1 MGAVTGTVATGLTV
15 AKLAT
20 AAKVATAAG
29 TATASFVKAKQA
41 SKAQQ
46 KAERAASDAL
56 ADARKRLSK
65 NYLEGL
71 SIPKEAYQM
80 ETEALLASGQQA
92 LQAGL
97 EGETRGAAATAGRVQ
112 MAQQQGQ
119 RRIAGAMGQEMLGLQ
134 KLAAQEDSRL
144 AGLQAGL
151 DLKEV
156 EGQQEAAMLE
166 RVRREQ
172 LTQQGIQAAGDL
184 VKLGGEI
191 ANEYF
196 PDYLNQPDQATRA
209 ANKLTRQFNRARNR
223 GDISQDMTIGEFGN
237 LNPVT
242 TYAPGYDP
250 LAYSVPGTDNFASV
264 SFDQD
269 PRAFFSGL
277 TPFQQRQYFRN
288 R

>member
-1 MGAVTGTVATGLTV
+1 MGGVTGTVATGLTV
-15 AKLAT
+15 AKLVT

-184 VKLGGEI
+184 VKLGGEMLP
-191 ANEYF
+191 EYL
-196 PDYLNQPDQATRA
+196 PDSTTRA
-209 ANKLTRQFNRARNR
+209 TNKLTRQFNRARNR

-242 TYAPGYDP
+242 TYAEGYNPAFAQQYGDF
-250 LAYSVPGTDNFASV
+250 YTDDFASV

-277 TPFQQRQYFRN
+277 TPFEQRQYFRN